1 MFEMLVLHFIQ
12 QTEKGMEFGIE
23 RMTSAYQEFHAC
35 ERNDAANRYELF
47 IHGLQKMT
55 INKLDT

>member
-1 MFEMLVLHFIQ
+1 MHFIQ

-35 ERNDAANRYELF
+35 ERNDAANRYELL